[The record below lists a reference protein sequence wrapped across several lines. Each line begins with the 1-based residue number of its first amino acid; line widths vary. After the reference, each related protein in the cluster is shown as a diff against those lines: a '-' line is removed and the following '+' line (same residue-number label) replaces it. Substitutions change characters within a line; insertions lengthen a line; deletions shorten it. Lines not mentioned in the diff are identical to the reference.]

1 MRQNVSPRTMSD
13 RNHPHFDDKGTLS
26 WYTSLEEA
34 KSAAQAEG
42 KRIFI
47 EFGRE
52 L

>member
-1 MRQNVSPRTMSD
+1 MGQNVPPLIMSD
-13 RNHPHFDDKGTLS
+13 RSHPHFDDKGTLS

-42 KRIFI
+42 KRILI